1 MKMRFFIAAMCM
13 VSPAALSAED
23 LFKSGGWASLASDRR
38 AEAVG
43 DIVTIL
49 VFENSTATNTVSKG
63 SKKRTAVDG
72 QVSFGGSFEKSGA
85 SSLGGSYDGQ
95 GATSRS
101 GRVVAQISATVQLV
115 LPNGDFMIHGWQRM
129 KVNGE
134 FTNIG
139 VSGRVRR
146 DDLSGNNEVRST
158 RIADSRIEY
167 DGKGFAS
174 TSAKPGLVAKIFHVF
189 GLL

>member
-1 MKMRFFIAAMCM
+1 MKMRLFFAAMCWIA
-13 VSPAALSAED
+13 PASLSAED
-23 LFKSGGWASLASDRR
+23 LFKGSGWASLASDRR
-38 AEAVG
+38 AEVVG

-49 VFENSTATNTVSKG
+49 IFENSTATNTVSKG

-72 QVSFGGSFEKSGA
+72 QVSFGSTFEHSGSG
-85 SSLGGSYDGQ
+85 SLGGSYDGQ

-101 GRVVAQISATVQLV
+101 GRIVAQISATVLQV
-115 LPNGDFMIHGWQRM
+115 LPNGDLMIQGWQRM

-158 RIADSRIEY
+158 RIADARIEY

-174 TSAKPGLVAKIFHVF
+174 KSAKPGLLTSLFNAL